1 MRRYTLLG
9 CLPVVLLGGL
19 ELLLEHIDAALED
32 VHVGLVALALLPGG
46 VRLAQLGLGLL
57 EVLLKHR
64 EAVLQARDLLLLGQ
78 VVLLQL
84 LVPLLSGL
92 GALQRLVRLG
102 AQRVQLLLDPV
113 LHTTSVPLHTGRR
126 RPDAPWS
133 PLVVVVLDWQA
144 VPRTASSLLVSG
156 ANRSCCSRDAPP
168 RAPRRCE
175 LGKWRHT
182 RPSPQR
188 TMASEHRVELYV
200 YDLTQGLARQ
210 LSPALLGQQID
221 GVWHSAIVAW
231 GREIFFG
238 HGISIVAPPGTTH
251 VRGALGGAA
260 ADRVAR

>member
-1 MRRYTLLG
+1 MRRWRMSTLDLW
-9 CLPVVLLGGL
+9 LSPSSR
-19 ELLLEHIDAALED
+19 
-32 VHVGLVALALLPGG
+32 VALASPSLDSAFSRSSSSTERRCC
-46 VRLAQLGLGLL
+46 RLAISCSLDRLSCSSSLFRCSAASARSSAWSASTRSEFSFSLIRSCTPRQYLCTLAADAQTHHGRLWWSWCSIGRLCLG
-57 EVLLKHR
+57 
-64 EAVLQARDLLLLGQ
+64 
-78 VVLLQL
+78 
-84 LVPLLSGL
+84 P
-92 GALQRLVRLG
+92 
-102 AQRVQLLLDPV
+102 
-113 LHTTSVPLHTGRR
+113 R
-126 RPDAPWS
+126 RPCWCPAPITR
-133 PLVVVVLDWQA
+133 VAHV
-144 VPRTASSLLVSG
+144 T
-156 ANRSCCSRDAPP
+156 CPP

-188 TMASEHRVELYV
+188 TMACEHRVELYV